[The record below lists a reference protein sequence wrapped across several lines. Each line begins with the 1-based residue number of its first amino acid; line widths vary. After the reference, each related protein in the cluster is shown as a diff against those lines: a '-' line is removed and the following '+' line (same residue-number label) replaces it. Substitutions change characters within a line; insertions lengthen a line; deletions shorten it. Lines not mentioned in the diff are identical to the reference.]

1 MGMDM
6 GRPRTRRRTRMTFRR
21 PDRQDGAVAV
31 MAVGAI
37 VILCGFCSLALD
49 LSRVYNR
56 KIELQ
61 SVVDAAAVSAAIELD
76 GTKAGLTRA
85 AQKAASL
92 FAIPVVYGGPS
103 YGYSQEA
110 MEWSSDAIK
119 FAATPNGP
127 WLSSTDAA
135 SKTVPNGLLFVKI
148 DTAGLDPS
156 YGEVRTL
163 FLPVI
168 SDGEPILSTSASAVA
183 GASAVSVMPFAVCAM
198 HGDEKHSRNG
208 ELEEF
213 GFRRGVSYDLMQLNP
228 EASGAGQTFLVHP
241 YGGPGA
247 ASTSPVDFNTV
258 APSICT
264 GVMGIAR
271 VMGGRVPVSSP
282 FPLNDYH
289 EQFNS
294 RFDSYTAPCTADTAP
309 PDRNIKQ
316 YKFNDG
322 SVPWMAATAKG
333 QASDLHEDTVNHK
346 RWTVAGPYPSPPG
359 TTAAQYG
366 PLWSY
371 AKAVKYAD
379 PAPTGGYVAYLTSNW
394 KDLYT
399 PGEPGAKSTYPSGT
413 PYTTAGAT
421 YGESPSRTGVRDRR
435 VLNVP
440 LLACPV
446 AENRATVKGIGRFFM
461 TVKADGTHLYA
472 EFAGLAEEQMLR
484 TRVRLYP

>member
-1 MGMDM
+1 M
-6 GRPRTRRRTRMTFRR
+6 GRPRVRRQEHMAFRR
-21 PDRQDGAVAV
+21 PDREDGAVAV
-31 MAVGAI
+31 MAAGAI
-37 VILCGFCSLALD
+37 IILCGFCCLALD

-56 KIELQ
+56 KMELQ
-61 SVVDAAAVSAAIELD
+61 SMVDATAVSAAIELD
-76 GTKAGLTRA
+76 GTRAGLTRA

-92 FAIPVVYGGPS
+92 FAIPVMYGGPS
-103 YGYSQEA
+103 YGYSPEA
-110 MEWSSDAIK
+110 MSWSSDAIK
-119 FAATPNGP
+119 FAASPGGP

-135 SKTVPNGLLFVKI
+135 SKSVPNGLLFVKI
-148 DTAGLDPS
+148 DTAGLDPA

-168 SDGEPILSTSASAVA
+168 SDGGPIVSVTASAVA
-183 GASAVSVMPFAVCAM
+183 GTSAIAVMPFAICAM
-198 HGDEKHSRNG
+198 NADEKRSRNG

-228 EASGAGQTFLVHP
+228 EASGAGQTFLIHP

-247 ASTSPVDFNTV
+247 AQGSPVDFNTV

-282 FPLNDYH
+282 FPLNEYH

-316 YKFNDG
+316 YKFDDG
-322 SVPWMAATAKG
+322 SVPWMVTSPQG
-333 QASDLHEDTVNHK
+333 QASDLREDPAAHK
-346 RWTVAGPYPSPPG
+346 RWTVTGPNPSPAG

-379 PAPTGGYVAYLTSNW
+379 PAPAGGYAVYATSNW

-399 PGEPGAKSTYPSGT
+399 PGEPGAKSSYPSAT
-413 PYTTAGAT
+413 PYATGGET
-421 YGESPSRTGVRDRR
+421 YGLSPSRTGTRDRR
-435 VLNVP
+435 VLNIP

-446 AENRATVKGIGRFFM
+446 AGNRATVKGIGRFFM
-461 TVKADGTHLYA
+461 TVKTDGTRLYA
-472 EFAGLAEEQMLR
+472 EFSGLAEEQMLR
-484 TRVRLYP
+484 TRVRLFP